1 MQNYVVYHLHSDL
14 SNGVTN
20 IDSVTK
26 YEEYIKYANSLEMK
40 AIGFSEHGSVFE
52 HIKKRQLC
60 ENLGIKYIH
69 GEEFYL
75 TETLS
80 EKIKDN
86 YHIVIMAKNY
96 QGYLELNR
104 LSSIAFNRAN
114 VKTVGENEHY
124 YYVPR
129 LTFEELGNVSDNLI
143 LTTACL
149 GGVLHK
155 ADNIFKNRFI
165 EFLVTHKNNCFLEIQ
180 HHRNERQKTYN
191 QYLYELSKKYGIKLI
206 AGTDTHCLNER
217 HAKGRVMLQKSKN
230 IFFADEEG
238 WDLTF
243 KTYDEL
249 VSAYENQNSL
259 DKNIYLEAI
268 DNTNL
273 LADMVDE
280 YHITNEYKYPHLWKN
295 PEAELKKRINKGFR
309 QRKCKTLPNKKEY
322 VDRIRYETQTYINNG
337 MTEFMLLAT
346 DMIDFCRA
354 NDIEVGYGRGSVN
367 GSVVAWTLGI
377 TEMDSIKYN
386 LNFERFASPEKVSL
400 ADVDTDFPSSKR
412 ELVKQYLFNREGLNC
427 CDIITF
433 NTIALRGA
441 IRDIGRAMNIPLDE
455 VDKICDIA
463 DNSREE
469 AVRLYP
475 ELMDYVDIVEGTIVS
490 IGTHP
495 CGCVVSD
502 LDIAE
507 TFGLCT
513 TSTSDYP
520 VSQIYMKEIDS
531 LNYVKLDLLCLDTI
545 ELINETCKLAG
556 IERLTPDN
564 VDMNDDKVWDIIVED
579 TTMIFQWESD
589 SAQRYI
595 KQLMSPQTIES
606 FRKQGY
612 DVNKMMLFTI
622 GNGAIRPA
630 GSSYREELSN
640 GIARKTGCK
649 AIDDCMASTFGF
661 CVFQC
666 QIIEFLHKCCGF
678 TMGEADIVR
687 RGFAKKLGT
696 GDFIPIIKNGGYLNG
711 NKNHYIK
718 GFIQT
723 MKDDYGYDKDFSE
736 KAIVEFIQVIEDA
749 SSYLFSIN
757 HSYPYSFEGYVSG
770 YLRYYYPLEFV
781 TVALNIHSGNEEKTN
796 KITEYAKRHNIK
808 ISPIKFRHSK
818 DTYSPDK
825 ETNSIYKG
833 IASVKFLNAEVA
845 QRMYDMRD
853 QQFNGFIGFLKVNPC
868 NSRQTEILIK
878 LDFFSEFGKSQKLL
892 DEYKIYSDYAGKSQ
906 IKKEKLTLDENIV
919 LKYGTATA
927 KMYKIT
933 DVDGLISELCNAVPN
948 KNISISDR
956 LQAESEYLG
965 YLDYINPKAKGY
977 GYVLDINTKYSP
989 RLKIYKLDTGET
1001 IDVKMSKSDYNS
1013 NPVAKNNIIKFT
1025 IQNKNKTRL
1034 VNGKWQ
1040 KSLEEFEPWISTCV
1054 VKEV

>member
-1 MQNYVVYHLHSDL
+1 MQNYVVFHLHSDL

-26 YEEYIKYANSLEMK
+26 YEQYIKYAQSLGMK
-40 AIGFSEHGSVFE
+40 AIGFSEHGSIFE

-60 ENLGIKYIH
+60 ESFGIKYIH

-80 EKIKDN
+80 EKLKDN

-104 LSSIAFNRAN
+104 LSSIAFNRSK
-114 VKTVGENEHY
+114 VKTIGDDEHF

-129 LTFEELGNVSDNLI
+129 ITFDELCNISDNLI
-143 LTTACL
+143 LSTACL
-149 GGVLHK
+149 GGVLNK
-155 ADNIFKNRFI
+155 AENNFKEKFI
-165 EFLVTHKNNCFLEIQ
+165 EFLVAHKENCFLEIQ
-180 HHRNERQKTYN
+180 HHNNERQIIYN
-191 QYLYELSKKYGIKLI
+191 KYLYELSKKYGIRLI

-217 HAKGRVMLQKSKN
+217 HAKGRVMLQRSKN
-230 IFFADEEG
+230 IYFADEEG

-249 VSAYENQNSL
+249 TSAYEKQNSL
-259 DKNIYLEAI
+259 DRNIYLEAI
-268 DNTNL
+268 NNTNL
-273 LADMVDE
+273 IANMVED
-280 YHITNEYKYPHLWKN
+280 YHISNEYKYPHLWDN
-295 PEAELKKRINKGFR
+295 PVAEFKKRINKGYKE
-309 QRKCKTLPNKKEY
+309 RKCKTFPNKQEY
-322 VDRIRYETQTYINNG
+322 IDRIKYETKTYVNNG

-346 DMIDFCRA
+346 DMIDFCRS

-367 GSVVAWTLGI
+367 GSVVAWALGI

-441 IRDIGRAMNIPLDE
+441 IRDIGRAMNIPLAE
-455 VDKICDIA
+455 VNKICDIA
-463 DNSREE
+463 DNDRNE
-469 AVRLYP
+469 AARLYP

-502 LDIAE
+502 LNIAE

-513 TSTSDYP
+513 TTTSDYP
-520 VSQIYMKEIDS
+520 ISQIYMKEIDS

-545 ELINETCKLAG
+545 ELINETCKLAN
-556 IERLTPDN
+556 IDRLTPDN
-564 VDMNDDKVWDIIVED
+564 VDMYDDKVWDSIVED

-595 KQLMSPQTIES
+595 KQLMSPQTIQS
-606 FRKQGY
+606 FKNQGY

-630 GSSYREELSN
+630 GSSYREELAN

-678 TMGEADIVR
+678 TMGEADVVR

-723 MKDDYGYDKDFSE
+723 MKDDYGYDEEFSQ
-736 KAIVEFIQVIEDA
+736 KAIIEFIQVIEDA

-770 YLRYYYPLEFV
+770 YLRYYYPVEFI
-781 TVALNIHSGNEEKTN
+781 TTALNIHSGNEEKTN
-796 KITEYAKRHNIK
+796 KITEYAKKQNIK
-808 ISPIKFRHSK
+808 ILPIKFRHSK

-825 ETNSIYKG
+825 ENNAIYKG

-845 QRMYDMRD
+845 QQMYEMRE
-853 QQFNGFIGFLKVNPC
+853 QEFPTFIDFLKVNPC

-892 DEYKIYSDYAGKSQ
+892 DEYAIYTTYYSKKQ
-906 IKKEKLTLDENIV
+906 FKKEKITLDDETMSKFAIS
-919 LKYGTATA
+919 TD

-933 DVDGLISELCNAVPN
+933 DSEGLIKELCNRVED
-948 KNISISDR
+948 KSIPIKER
-956 LQAESEYLG
+956 LTAEAEYLG
-965 YLDYINPKAKGY
+965 YIDYINPKAINY
-977 GYVLDINTKYSP
+977 GYVLDIDTKYSP
-989 RLKIYKLDTGET
+989 RIKMYRLDTGET
-1001 IDVKMSKSDYNS
+1001 AIYKLSKKDYNNNPIS
-1013 NPVAKNNIIKFT
+1013 NHDLLKFT
-1025 IQNKNKTRL
+1025 FEHRNKSRL
-1034 VNGKWQ
+1034 VDGKWQ
-1040 KSLEEFEPWISTCV
+1040 KCLEEFEDWIKTYV
-1054 VKEV
+1054 IK

>member
-1 MQNYVVYHLHSDL
+1 MQNYVVFHLHSDL

-26 YEEYIKYANSLEMK
+26 YEQYIKYAQSLGMK
-40 AIGFSEHGSVFE
+40 AIGFSEHGSIFE

-60 ENLGIKYIH
+60 ESFGIKYIH

-80 EKIKDN
+80 EKLKDN

-104 LSSIAFNRAN
+104 LSSIAFNRSK
-114 VKTVGENEHY
+114 VKTIGDDEHF

-129 LTFEELGNVSDNLI
+129 ITFDELCNISDNLI
-143 LTTACL
+143 LSTACL
-149 GGVLHK
+149 GGVLNK
-155 ADNIFKNRFI
+155 AENNFKEKFI
-165 EFLVTHKNNCFLEIQ
+165 EFLVAHKENCFLEIQ
-180 HHRNERQKTYN
+180 HHNNERQIIYN
-191 QYLYELSKKYGIKLI
+191 KYLYELSKKYGIRLI

-217 HAKGRVMLQKSKN
+217 HAKGRVMLQRSKN
-230 IFFADEEG
+230 IYFADEEG

-249 VSAYENQNSL
+249 TSAYEKQNSL
-259 DKNIYLEAI
+259 DRNIYLEAI
-268 DNTNL
+268 NNTNL
-273 LADMVDE
+273 IANMVED
-280 YHITNEYKYPHLWKN
+280 YHISNEYKYPHLWDN
-295 PEAELKKRINKGFR
+295 PVAEFKKRINKGYKE
-309 QRKCKTLPNKKEY
+309 RKCKTFPNKQEY
-322 VDRIRYETQTYINNG
+322 IDRIKYETKTYVNNG

-346 DMIDFCRA
+346 DMIDFCRS

-367 GSVVAWTLGI
+367 GSVVAWALGI

-441 IRDIGRAMNIPLDE
+441 IRDIGRAMNIPLAE
-455 VDKICDIA
+455 VNKICDIA
-463 DNSREE
+463 DNDRNE
-469 AVRLYP
+469 AARLYP

-502 LDIAE
+502 LNIAE

-513 TSTSDYP
+513 TTTSDYP
-520 VSQIYMKEIDS
+520 ISQIYMKEIDS

-545 ELINETCKLAG
+545 ELINETCKLAN
-556 IERLTPDN
+556 IDRLTPDN
-564 VDMNDDKVWDIIVED
+564 VDMYDDKVWDSIVED

-595 KQLMSPQTIES
+595 KQLMSPQTIQS
-606 FRKQGY
+606 FKNQGY

-630 GSSYREELSN
+630 GSSYREELAN

-678 TMGEADIVR
+678 TMGEADVVR

-723 MKDDYGYDKDFSE
+723 MKDDYGYDEEFSQ
-736 KAIVEFIQVIEDA
+736 KAIIEFIQVIEDA

-770 YLRYYYPLEFV
+770 YLRYYYPVEFI
-781 TVALNIHSGNEEKTN
+781 TTALNIHSGNEEKTN
-796 KITEYAKRHNIK
+796 KITEYAKKQNIK
-808 ISPIKFRHSK
+808 ILPIKFRHSK

-825 ETNSIYKG
+825 ENNAIYKG

-845 QRMYDMRD
+845 QQMYEMRE
-853 QQFNGFIGFLKVNPC
+853 QEFPTFIDFLKVNPC

-892 DEYKIYSDYAGKSQ
+892 DEYEIYTTYYGKKQ
-906 IKKEKLTLDENIV
+906 FKKEKIALDDETMS
-919 LKYGTATA
+919 KFATSTD

-933 DVDGLISELCNAVPN
+933 DSEGLIKELCNRVED
-948 KNISISDR
+948 KSIPIKER
-956 LQAESEYLG
+956 LTAEAEYLG
-965 YLDYINPKAKGY
+965 YIDYINPKAINY
-977 GYVLDINTKYSP
+977 GYVLDIDTKYSP
-989 RLKIYKLDTGET
+989 RIKMYRLDTGET
-1001 IDVKMSKSDYNS
+1001 VTYKLAKKDYNNNPIS
-1013 NPVAKNNIIKFT
+1013 NHDLLKFT
-1025 IQNKNKTRL
+1025 FERRNKSRL
-1034 VNGKWQ
+1034 VDGKWQ
-1040 KSLEEFEPWISTCV
+1040 KCLEEFEDWIKTYV
-1054 VKEV
+1054 IK

>member
-1 MQNYVVYHLHSDL
+1 MQNYTVYHLHSDL

-26 YEEYIKYANSLEMK
+26 YDEYIKYANSLGMT
-40 AIGFSEHGSVFE
+40 AIGFSEHGSIFE

-60 ENLGIKYIH
+60 ESLNIKYIH

-80 EKIKDN
+80 EKVKDN

-96 QGYLELNR
+96 KGYLELNR
-104 LSSIAFNRAN
+104 LSSVAFNRAD
-114 VKTVGENEHY
+114 VKTVGEDEHY

-129 LTFEELGNVSDNLI
+129 ITFKELSEISDNLI
-143 LTTACL
+143 VTTACL
-149 GGVLHK
+149 GGVLNK
-155 ADNIFKNRFI
+155 ANDTFKERFI
-165 EFLVTHKNNCFLEIQ
+165 EFLVKHKDNCFLEIQ
-180 HHRNERQKTYN
+180 HHNNERQIAYN
-191 QYLYELSKKYGIKLI
+191 KYLYVLSKEYDIRLV

-230 IFFADEEG
+230 IFFSDEDG

-249 VSAYENQNSL
+249 VSAYELQNSL
-259 DKNIYLEAI
+259 DCNVYLEAI
-268 DNTNL
+268 NNTNVI
-273 LADMVDE
+273 ADMVE
-280 YHITNEYKYPHLWKN
+280 NYHISNEYKYPHLWSN
-295 PEAELKKRINKGFR
+295 PEAELKKRINKGFKE
-309 QRKCKTLPNKKEY
+309 RKCKTFPDKEKY
-322 VDRIRYETQTYINNG
+322 VDRIKYETKTYINNG

-346 DMIDFCRA
+346 DMIDFCRSKG
-354 NDIEVGYGRGSVN
+354 IEIGYGRGSVN
-367 GSVVAWTLGI
+367 GSLVAWVLGI
-377 TEMDSIKYN
+377 TEMDSLKYN
-386 LNFERFASPEKVSL
+386 LNFERFASPDKVSL
-400 ADVDTDFPSSKR
+400 ADVDFDVPPSKR
-412 ELVKQYLFNREGLNC
+412 EIVKQYLFNRHGLNC

-441 IRDIGRAMNIPLDE
+441 IRDISRAINIPLSE
-455 VDKICDIA
+455 VDTICDIA
-463 DNSREE
+463 DNDREE
-469 AVRLYP
+469 AKRLYP

-502 LDIAE
+502 LDIVE

-513 TSTSDYP
+513 TSTSSYP

-545 ELINETCKLAG
+545 ELINETCKLAQ

-564 VDMNDDKVWDIIVED
+564 VDMYDDKVWNSIVED
-579 TTMIFQWESD
+579 ATMIFQWESD

-595 KQLMSPQTIES
+595 KQLMSPRTIQS
-606 FRKQGY
+606 FKNQGY

-630 GSSYREELSN
+630 GSSYREDLSN

-696 GDFIPIIKNGGYLNG
+696 GDFIPVIKNGGYLNG
-711 NKNHYIK
+711 NKKHYIK

-723 MKDDYGYDKDFSE
+723 MKDDYNYDEDFSQ

-770 YLRYYYPLEFV
+770 YLRYYYPIEFI
-781 TVALNIHSGNEEKTN
+781 TTALNIHSGNEDKTN
-796 KITEYAKRHNIK
+796 KITEYAKKHNIS
-808 ISPIKFRHSK
+808 IQPIKFRYST
-818 DTYSPDK
+818 DVYSPDK
-825 ETNSIYKG
+825 ANNSIYKG
-833 IASVKFLNAEVA
+833 IASVKFLNADIA
-845 QRMYDMRD
+845 QQMYEMRE
-853 QQFNGFIGFLKVNPC
+853 QEFPTFIDFLKVNPC

-892 DEYKIYSDYAGKSQ
+892 DICDIFNTYYNKKQ
-906 IKKEKLTLDENIV
+906 IKKDKVTFDESIMA
-919 LKYGTATA
+919 KYSTATD
-927 KMYKIT
+927 KMYRIT
-933 DVDGLISELCNAVPN
+933 DSDGLVNELCSQIEDKLIPIKDKLA
-948 KNISISDR
+948 
-956 LQAESEYLG
+956 AESEYLG
-965 YLDYINPKAKGY
+965 YIDYINPKAIGY
-977 GYVLDINTKYSP
+977 GYVLDVDTKYSP
-989 RLKIYKLDTGET
+989 RIKVYKLQTGET
-1001 IDVKMSKSDYNS
+1001 ITCKLFKRDFNNNPIS
-1013 NPVAKNNIIKFT
+1013 NQDIIKFT
-1025 IQNKNKTRL
+1025 TELKNKSKL
-1034 VNGKWQ
+1034 VDGKWVKNPDEFDTWI
-1040 KSLEEFEPWISTCV
+1040 KSYV
-1054 VKEV
+1054 VKR